1 MVRRLSSVEFKL
13 LEMPKVAV
21 QLAQTGSS
29 RRIHSRPEPIYHQ
42 RKESLL
48 DLDCVTQEASRE
60 SLSPPMVITQ
70 LAPPRQPEV
79 ELKITLMQRNL
90 GDTEEGVG
98 GTAGGLTSRPHSSG
112 SSHDSLNEAS
122 MQQHTQIQN
131 AVYSSYRDVVRARA
145 KTRDYFHHQ
154 PPRTTRSEKKVRFLD
169 AKDRKHEHAPSQTE
183 SNQEERRGAGDDTSR
198 PLSREEVPPPPSPP
212 ERGLAP

>member
-1 MVRRLSSVEFKL
+1 MLSLHASSIGEGNSPQRVEEYMPVPVYSSPLEAGQAKPRVQEVVRWLSSVEFKL

-48 DLDCVTQEASRE
+48 DLDCVTQEDSRE

-131 AVYSSYRDVVRARA
+131 AVYSS
-145 KTRDYFHHQ
+145 
-154 PPRTTRSEKKVRFLD
+154 
-169 AKDRKHEHAPSQTE
+169 
-183 SNQEERRGAGDDTSR
+183 
-198 PLSREEVPPPPSPP
+198 
-212 ERGLAP
+212 